1 MTRCFQEL
9 TRRSLLQTVACGFGS
24 IALAGLENANAQPSS
39 TLLAKPPLF
48 SQRAKRIIFIFMAGG
63 PSHVDTF
70 DYKPELFA
78 QDGKEIDFVGVRT
91 NTFGKASKRN
101 LMKPLWDFKQHGQCG
116 KHISSLFPNIARH
129 VDELAFIHSMHTEG
143 VAHGPSTL
151 FMHTGATNLV
161 RPSMGS
167 WISYGLGS
175 ENHNLPAF
183 VTISPSTSKGGP
195 RNYGNAFLPSIHQGT
210 ALGRAGNVNGAK
222 IRNVENAMLGDS
234 QRKSRFD
241 LLQNLN
247 AVQSNRY
254 SHDDELEAT
263 IENYELAWRMQMEAP
278 ELTDLSKET
287 KSTKRIYGIDEK
299 DTDDFGKQCLLAR
312 RMVERGVRFVSINY
326 SDESANPRWDQ
337 HSNMPNH
344 AHHARA
350 TDKPVAGLLQD
361 LKARGLLED
370 TLVWWGGEFGRT
382 PFSQG
387 KDGRDHNPRGFTVFL
402 AGGGIKR
409 GISYGSTDEIGG
421 TAVHNR
427 VHMHDLHA
435 TILHALG
442 LDHEKLTYRS
452 AGRDFRLTDVHGS
465 VVEDLFS

>member
-24 IALAGLENANAQPSS
+24 IALAGLENVNAQPSS
-39 TLLAKPPLF
+39 SLLAKPPRF
-48 SQRAKRIIFIFMAGG
+48 PQRAKRIIFIFMAGG

-70 DYKPELFA
+70 DYKPELFTK
-78 QDGKEIDFVGVRT
+78 DGKEIDFVGVRT

-116 KHISSLFPNIARH
+116 KHISSLFPNIASH

-151 FMHTGATNLV
+151 FMHTGATNFV

-247 AVQSNRY
+247 TVQSNRY

-287 KSTKRIYGIDEK
+287 KSTKSIYGIDEK

-312 RMVERGVRFVSINY
+312 RMVERGVRFVSVNY

-344 AHHARA
+344 ANHARA

-402 AGGGIKR
+402 AGGGIKP

-421 TAVHNR
+421 TAVDNR

-435 TILHALG
+435 TILHAMG
-442 LDHEKLTYRS
+442 LNHEKLTYRS

>member
-39 TLLAKPPLF
+39 SLLAKPPLF

-254 SHDDELEAT
+254 SHDDEFEAT

-278 ELTDLSKET
+278 ELTDLSKES
-287 KSTKRIYGIDEK
+287 KSTKGIYGIDEK

-344 AHHARA
+344 ANHARA

>member
-39 TLLAKPPLF
+39 SLLAKLPLF

-254 SHDDELEAT
+254 SHDDEFEAT

-278 ELTDLSKET
+278 ELTDLSKES
-287 KSTKRIYGIDEK
+287 KSTKGIYGIDEK

-344 AHHARA
+344 ANHARA

>member
-39 TLLAKPPLF
+39 SLLANPPLF

-254 SHDDELEAT
+254 SHDDEFEAT

-344 AHHARA
+344 ANHARA

-465 VVEDLFS
+465 VVKDLFS

>member
-1 MTRCFQEL
+1 MEQILQRL
-9 TRRSLLQTVACGFGS
+9 TRREMLKTATCGFGGL
-24 IALAGLENANAQPSS
+24 ALAGMHYGKVASS
-39 TLLAKPPLF
+39 NSLVPKASLF
-48 SQRAKRIIFIFMAGG
+48 PQRAKRVIFIFMAGG

-78 QDGKEIDFVGVRT
+78 KDGEKIDFVGVRT
-91 NTFGKASKRN
+91 NTFGKASKRT
-101 LMKPLWDFKQHGQCG
+101 LMKPLWEFNRYGECGQHV
-116 KHISSLFPNIARH
+116 SSLFPNIAKH

-167 WISYGLGS
+167 WVSYGLGT
-175 ENHNLPAF
+175 ENQNLPAF
-183 VTISPSTSKGGP
+183 VTISPSASKGGP
-195 RNYGNAFLPSIHQGT
+195 RNYNNAFLPSIHQGT
-210 ALGRAGNVNGAK
+210 AIGRAGSVSGAK
-222 IRNVENAMLGDS
+222 IKNIDNTMLSDA
-234 QRKSRFD
+234 QRVNRYG
-241 LLQNLN
+241 LLQSLN
-247 AVQSNRY
+247 RVQAKS
-254 SHDDELEAT
+254 SLDDNLEAT
-263 IENYELAWRMQMEAP
+263 ISNYELAWRMQMEAP

-287 KSTKRIYGIDEK
+287 AATKSIYGIEEK
-299 DTDDFGKQCLLAR
+299 LTDDFGKQCLLAR
-312 RMVERGVRFVSINY
+312 RMVEHGVRFVCLNY

-337 HSNMPNH
+337 HGNMPKH
-344 AHHARA
+344 ADHARA

-382 PFSQG
+382 PFSQN

-402 AGGGIKR
+402 AGGGVKP

-421 TAVHNR
+421 VAVDNR

-435 TILHALG
+435 TILYALG
-442 LDHEKLTYRS
+442 LDHERLTYRYS
-452 AGRDFRLTDVHGS
+452 GRDFRLTDVHGK
-465 VVEDLFS
+465 VVHELFA

>member
-78 QDGKEIDFVGVRT
+78 KDGKEIDFVGVRT

-254 SHDDELEAT
+254 SHDDEFEAT

-278 ELTDLSKET
+278 ELTDLSKES
-287 KSTKRIYGIDEK
+287 KSTKGIYGIDEK

-409 GISYGSTDEIGG
+409 GISYGSTDQIGG
-421 TAVHNR
+421 TAVDNR